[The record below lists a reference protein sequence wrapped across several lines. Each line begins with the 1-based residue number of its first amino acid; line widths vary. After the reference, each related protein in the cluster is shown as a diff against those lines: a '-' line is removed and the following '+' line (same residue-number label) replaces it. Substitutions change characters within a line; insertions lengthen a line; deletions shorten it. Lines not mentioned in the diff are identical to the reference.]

1 MALPSAGSSSP
12 APNHSHRL
20 TPVSIEGKAPIVAL
34 IGNPN
39 SGKSSLFNLLTG
51 FRRHVANYPG
61 VSVDVGR
68 APVRGIARRVEL
80 LDLPGSYSL
89 TALSPDE
96 ALVRDALEGRL
107 AHTPKPDA
115 IVVVVDATNLRR
127 NLFLLTEL
135 YEFHLPIVVALNM
148 SDIARARGL
157 SIDDRLLG
165 ERLGAAVVPAVA
177 TRSAS
182 AGPLRAAIEQAID
195 HAAPTEPPSS
205 PPARNASPEQRYDW
219 IDGALDGVVKRVG
232 HSLST
237 HSERAD
243 RIVTHPLWG
252 CLILLAV
259 MFVIFQSIF
268 TWAAPLM
275 DFIDGGFGWLSQ
287 AAGGLAPAGAWR
299 SFVTDG
305 LIGGVGGVLIFLP
318 QILIL
323 FAFIALLEDLGYMA
337 RAAFMM
343 DRAMRVFG
351 LTGRAFIPL
360 LSSYAC
366 AVPAIMGTRAIS
378 DRRERFVTILIAPFM
393 SCSARLPVYVLIT
406 AALIP
411 ATPFLGGWIDL
422 RGLVLLAMYIVGL
435 VVAAPIAWLLR
446 RTAFRGPPP
455 SFMLELPSY
464 KWPRPRAI
472 WARMWAAGR
481 GFVVRAGTIILAVN
495 LMVWAL
501 AYFPHSPETR
511 ARVEATATAESWDA
525 ERFDHEL
532 AGAYQRDSYLG
543 RMGRTIEP
551 LVRPI
556 GWDWRIGM
564 AVIAS
569 FPAREV
575 VVSTLGTIYNL
586 GANENEASAPLQ
598 QALKDARWPGG
609 RPVFT
614 IPVGLSIMVF
624 FALCAQCSSTL
635 VVIGRETQSWLWP
648 IVSFVA
654 MTAMAW
660 MAAWMTS
667 TLGGVVTAAIR

>member
-1 MALPSAGSSSP
+1 MARPSAGSGMTGRADASQ
-12 APNHSHRL
+12 RL
-20 TPVSIEGKAPIVAL
+20 TPVSIEGQAPIVAL

-68 APVRGIARRVEL
+68 APIRGIARRVEL

-89 TALSPDE
+89 TAVSPDE

-107 AHTPKPDA
+107 PKTARPDLT
-115 IVVVVDATNLRR
+115 IVVVDATNLRR

-135 YEFHLPIVVALNM
+135 YEFNQPIVVALNM

-157 SIDDRLLG
+157 SIDPQLLG
-165 ERLGAAVVPAVA
+165 ERLGVPIVPVVA

-182 AGPLRAAIEQAID
+182 AAPLRIAVERALESGLPPTPSV
-195 HAAPTEPPSS
+195 AAPEPGTTPE
-205 PPARNASPEQRYDW
+205 ARYAW
-219 IDGALDGVVKRVG
+219 IDAALAGVTQRVG

-237 HSERAD
+237 RSERAD
-243 RIVTHPLWG
+243 RIITHPLWG
-252 CLILLAV
+252 GLLLLAV
-259 MFVIFQSIF
+259 MFLIFQSIF
-268 TWAAPLM
+268 TWAGPLM
-275 DFIDGGFGWLSQ
+275 DLIDGGFGAMSETVGAWV
-287 AAGGLAPAGAWR
+287 PAGMWR
-299 SFVTDG
+299 SLVTDG

-318 QILIL
+318 QIMIL
-323 FAFIALLEDLGYMA
+323 FAFIALLEDLGYMS
-337 RAAFMM
+337 RAAYMM

-366 AVPAIMGTRAIS
+366 AVPAIMGTRAIG

-393 SCSARLPVYVLIT
+393 SCSARLPVYVLLT

-411 ATPFLGGWIDL
+411 ATSYLGGWVDL
-422 RGLVLLAMYIVGL
+422 RGLVLLGMYLVGL
-435 VVAAPIAWLLR
+435 IVALPIALLLR
-446 RTAFRGPPP
+446 KTVFRGPPP
-455 SFMLELPSY
+455 AFMLELPSY
-464 KWPRPRAI
+464 KWPRARAI
-472 WARMWAAGR
+472 WARVGGAAR

-495 LMVWAL
+495 LVVWAL
-501 AYFPHSPETR
+501 AYFPHAPETR
-511 ARVEATATAESWDA
+511 ARVEQRAAAESWD
-525 ERFDHEL
+525 ESRFDHEL

-543 RMGRTIEP
+543 QMGRAIEP
-551 LVRPI
+551 VVKPM

-575 VVSTLGTIYNL
+575 VVATLGTIYNL
-586 GANENEASAPLQ
+586 GADEDEASEPLQ
-598 QALKDARWPGG
+598 TAIREARWPDTGA
-609 RPVFT
+609 RIFTVPVA
-614 IPVGLSIMVF
+614 ISIMVF

-635 VVIGRETQSWLWP
+635 VVIGRETRSWVWP
-648 IVSFVA
+648 IVSFVG
-654 MTAMAW
+654 MTGLAW
-660 MAAWMTS
+660 IAAWATVAVGRLVS
-667 TLGGVVTAAIR
+667 